1 MKKKTAWII
10 IGVIVAI
17 IVVGNVGWFVHTQQ
31 HSQSSSSNRSGM
43 MGGRSGSSG
52 HSMMGGNSSGRAQ
65 RNSDTDVPLKTATT
79 AAKKL
84 AVPPILK
91 PTKKSGDSVYYTL
104 KAEAGTTT

>member
-52 HSMMGGNSSGRAQ
+52 HSMMGGNSSGRASEIRIRMSHSKRRPLQ
-65 RNSDTDVPLKTATT
+65 RKNWRYRQS
-79 AAKKL
+79 
-84 AVPPILK
+84 
-91 PTKKSGDSVYYTL
+91 
-104 KAEAGTTT
+104 